1 MMPFFASHA
10 PFTRRSYL
18 SGSFAKLACFGAM
31 FATALLLPFA
41 TANAFPVTPSA
52 GCTPSPYTS
61 GDLNCTNTG
70 TVTVNNADGIDAPA
84 TNGNATTTNSGT
96 VNTNAYVFGIRTSTD
111 IGNAT
116 TTNTGSVINTGGG
129 FGIQTSTFTGNAT
142 TTNSGT
148 ISVSGS
154 RVLPPT
160 GPSPVIGNSGV
171 IAFTLGSN
179 FGIQTSAVTGNA
191 TTNNSGTI
199 NVSGPGNNF
208 GIFTATSFG
217 ALTQFGTA
225 IATSNTATTTN
236 SGNVNV
242 TGNFS
247 TGIFTGA
254 GFFQPFT
261 LPAESANVLV
271 GSISATTN
279 NSGNVNVTGIGS
291 IGIQTTTVF
300 ATTAPATAS
309 VIAPFTFDAST
320 TNSGS
325 VKVDGTVNTAPSSG
339 VSEGVVAFGLG
350 GGAIGI
356 ATVASFG
363 NATTVNSGNVS
374 VTGFNSTGILTSTF
388 TGTATTINSGTVN
401 VVGTANGL
409 PQICVGGCG
418 GNVGIATVALN
429 GNVTV
434 VNTGTVS
441 VTGPNNVG
449 ISMSASGTSTLVDTG
464 TISAPGGIAIQFVN
478 PLDPA
483 TLTLQPGTFLIGI
496 INMIGAGDTVNVN
509 ARNLNLTFN
518 TLAGVTVTGNQPFI
532 VSGNRIVSVD
542 PTGFGITDRSLLDFT
557 RAVSAM
563 LGGRASDAA
572 ASAGPTAGGA
582 LGFAGYDDSASR
594 FEDPFAQAM
603 GYAKAPDSAMLFKNP
618 TVTTPDGT
626 TVWAKGFYGQ
636 RTQPADD
643 TALRT
648 VSRFYGGAIG
658 MDKLVRP
665 DLRLG
670 GLVGGG
676 TINTSID
683 LNFGSTASDIGF
695 AGVYGRKDFGAA
707 FVDFAL
713 LGGHTANRTTR
724 NINNNLVANGIEI
737 ATASFGGWFF
747 SPEIAAGYRYDFAP
761 GWSVTPVARLRYLA
775 ANYDGFTES
784 GSTANMTAG
793 GRTLENAEERAE
805 LTLTRTM
812 WWDTG
817 RIQAGLTGGVLGQ
830 QRTGTGNVNAIL
842 LGQALAF
849 ATPGKSSI
857 AGGYVS
863 GSLDWRMK
871 GGLSLF
877 AAAEYIAMS
886 DSSNIVTGKAG
897 LRYGF

>member
-1 MMPFFASHA
+1 
-10 PFTRRSYL
+10 
-18 SGSFAKLACFGAM
+18 M
-31 FATALLLPFA
+31 FAPALLLPIA
-41 TANAFPVTPSA
+41 VNAFPATPSA

-70 TVTVNNADGIDAPA
+70 TVTANDADGIDAPA

-96 VNTNAYVFGIRTSTD
+96 VNTNAYVFGIRTTTD

-129 FGIQTSTFTGNAT
+129 FGIQTSTFAGNAT

-148 ISVSGS
+148 ISVTGS
-154 RVLPPT
+154 TQPPT
-160 GPSPVIGNSGV
+160 GPSP
-171 IAFTLGSN
+171 AFTFGSN
-179 FGIQTSAVTGNA
+179 FGIQTSAVIGNA
-191 TTNNSGTI
+191 TTNNTGTI

-208 GIFTATSFG
+208 GIFTATGFGTPFTEFG
-217 ALTQFGTA
+217 ANTA
-225 IATSNTATTTN
+225 IATSTAATTTN
-236 SGNVNV
+236 SGNINV

-254 GFFQPFT
+254 GFSQPVT
-261 LPAESANVLV
+261 LPADSA
-271 GSISATTN
+271 STAPAATATTT
-279 NSGNVNVTGIGS
+279 NSGNVNVTGIGAV
-291 IGIQTTTVF
+291 GINTTTAVF
-300 ATTAPATAS
+300 TTAATAA
-309 VIAPFTFDAST
+309 IIIPFTADAIT
-320 TNSGS
+320 TNSGNVS
-325 VKVDGTVNTAPSSG
+325 VNGTVNTNPTPG
-339 VSEGVVAFGLG
+339 VSFGFA
-350 GGAIGI
+350 GGATGI
-356 ATVASFG
+356 WTEATFG
-363 NATTVNSGNVS
+363 NATTVNSGSVS

-388 TGTATTINSGTVN
+388 TGTATTINTGTVN
-401 VVGTANGL
+401 VVGTANNGL
-409 PQICVGGCG
+409 PPVCAGGCG
-418 GNVGIATVALN
+418 SNVGIATTALN

-434 VNTGTVS
+434 INSGTVS

-449 ISMSASGTSTLVDTG
+449 ISMSASGTSTLVDSG
-464 TISAPGGIAIQFVN
+464 TISAPGGVAIEFAN

-483 TLTLQPGTFLIGI
+483 TLTLQPGTFIIGI

-532 VSGNRIVSVD
+532 VSGNRVVSVD
-542 PTGFGITDRSLLDFT
+542 PTGFGITDRSLMDFT

-572 ASAGPTAGGA
+572 ASAGAGPTASGA

-594 FEDPFAQAM
+594 FEDAFAQAM

-658 MDKLVRP
+658 MDRLVRP

-683 LNFGSTASDIGF
+683 LNFGSTASDVGF

-747 SPEIAAGYRYDFAP
+747 SPEVAAGYRYDFAP

-784 GSTANMTAG
+784 GSTANMTAAS
-793 GRTLENAEERAE
+793 RTLENAEERAE

-812 WWDTG
+812 WSDAS
-817 RIQAGLTGGVLGQ
+817 RFQVGLTGGVLGQ
-830 QRTGTGNVNAIL
+830 QRTGSGNVNAIL

-857 AGGYVS
+857 GGGYVG

-871 GGLSLF
+871 SGLALF

>member
-1 MMPFFASHA
+1 M
-10 PFTRRSYL
+10 L
-18 SGSFAKLACFGAM
+18 
-31 FATALLLPFA
+31 
-41 TANAFPVTPSA
+41 
-52 GCTPSPYTS
+52 
-61 GDLNCTNTG
+61 
-70 TVTVNNADGIDAPA
+70 
-84 TNGNATTTNSGT
+84 
-96 VNTNAYVFGIRTSTD
+96 
-111 IGNAT
+111 
-116 TTNTGSVINTGGG
+116 
-129 FGIQTSTFTGNAT
+129 
-142 TTNSGT
+142 
-148 ISVSGS
+148 
-154 RVLPPT
+154 
-160 GPSPVIGNSGV
+160 
-171 IAFTLGSN
+171 
-179 FGIQTSAVTGNA
+179 
-191 TTNNSGTI
+191 
-199 NVSGPGNNF
+199 
-208 GIFTATSFG
+208 
-217 ALTQFGTA
+217 
-225 IATSNTATTTN
+225 
-236 SGNVNV
+236 
-242 TGNFS
+242 
-247 TGIFTGA
+247 
-254 GFFQPFT
+254 
-261 LPAESANVLV
+261 
-271 GSISATTN
+271 
-279 NSGNVNVTGIGS
+279 
-291 IGIQTTTVF
+291 
-300 ATTAPATAS
+300 TTAPATAS
-309 VIAPFTFDAST
+309 LIPFTGDAST

-325 VKVDGTVNTAPSSG
+325 VSVNGTVNTNPATG
-339 VSEGVVAFGLG
+339 VSFGFG
-350 GGAIGI
+350 GGATGI
-356 ATVASFG
+356 ATLASFG
-363 NATTVNSGNVS
+363 NATTVNSGSVS
-374 VTGFNSTGILTSTF
+374 VSGFNSTGILTSTF
-388 TGTATTINSGTVN
+388 TGTATTINTGTVN
-401 VVGTANGL
+401 VVGTANSF
-409 PQICVGGCG
+409 PQVCVGSCG
-418 GNVGIATVALN
+418 SNVGIATNAIN

-434 VNTGTVS
+434 INTGTVS

-449 ISMSASGTSTLVDTG
+449 ISMSASGTSTFINSG
-464 TISAPGGIAIQFVN
+464 TISAPGGIAIQFAN

-483 TLTLQPGTFLIGI
+483 TLTLQPGTFIIGI
-496 INMIGAGDTVNVN
+496 VNMIGPGDTVNVN

-518 TLAGVTVTGNQPFI
+518 TLTGVTVTGNQPFI

-542 PTGFGITDRSLLDFT
+542 PTGFGITDRALMDFT

-572 ASAGPTAGGA
+572 VNAAAGPTTSGA
-582 LGFAGYDDSASR
+582 LGFVGYDDSASR
-594 FEDPFAQAM
+594 FEDAFAQAM

-618 TVTTPDGT
+618 TITTPDGT

-648 VSRFYGGAIG
+648 VTRFYGGAIG
-658 MDKLVRP
+658 MDRLVRP

-695 AGVYGRKDFGAA
+695 AAVYGRKDFGAA

-747 SPEIAAGYRYDFAP
+747 SPEIAAGYCYDFAP

-784 GSTANMTAG
+784 GSTANMTAA

-812 WWDTG
+812 WWDSG
-817 RIQAGLTGGVLGQ
+817 RFQVGLTGGVLGQ

-857 AGGYVS
+857 SGGYVA

-871 GGLSLF
+871 SGLALF
-877 AAAEYIAMS
+877 AAAEYTAMS
-886 DSSNIVTGKAG
+886 DSSNTVTGKAG

>member
-10 PFTRRSYL
+10 PSTRRSYL

-31 FATALLLPFA
+31 FAPALLLPFA
-41 TANAFPVTPSA
+41 TANAFPATPSA

-61 GDLNCTNTG
+61 GDLNCANTG

-116 TTNTGSVINTGGG
+116 TTNTGSVNNTGGG

-148 ISVSGS
+148 ISVTASTQ
-154 RVLPPT
+154 PPT
-160 GPSPVIGNSGV
+160 GPSP
-171 IAFTLGSN
+171 AFTFGSN
-179 FGIQTSAVTGNA
+179 FGIQTSTVMGNA
-191 TTNNSGTI
+191 TTNNTGTI

-208 GIFTATSFG
+208 GIFTATGFGTPFTEFG
-217 ALTQFGTA
+217 ANSA
-225 IATSNTATTTN
+225 IATSTAATTTN

-254 GFFQPFT
+254 GFFQPVT
-261 LPAESANVLV
+261 LPAESANVPV

-291 IGIQTTTVF
+291 TGIQTTTVF

-309 VIAPFTFDAST
+309 AIAPFTYDAST
-320 TNSGS
+320 TNSGNVS
-325 VKVDGTVNTAPSSG
+325 VNGSVNTNPAPG
-339 VSEGVVAFGLG
+339 VSFGFG
-350 GGAIGI
+350 GGATGI
-356 ATVASFG
+356 ATMASFG

-401 VVGTANGL
+401 VVGTANNGS
-409 PQICVGGCG
+409 PPVCAGGCG
-418 GNVGIATVALN
+418 SNVGIATNALN

-434 VNTGTVS
+434 INTGTVS

-464 TISAPGGIAIQFVN
+464 TISAPGGIAIQFAN

-483 TLTLQPGTFLIGI
+483 TLTLQPGTFLIGVV
-496 INMIGAGDTVNVN
+496 NMIGAGDTVNVN

-542 PTGFGITDRSLLDFT
+542 PTGFGITDRSLMDFT

-572 ASAGPTAGGA
+572 ASVGPTAGGP

-658 MDKLVRP
+658 MDRLVRP

-683 LNFGSTASDIGF
+683 LNFGSTASDVGF

-713 LGGHTANRTTR
+713 LGGHTANSTTR
-724 NINNNLVANGIEI
+724 NINNNLVANGMEI

-747 SPEIAAGYRYDFAP
+747 SPEIAAGYRYDIAQ
-761 GWSVTPVARLRYLA
+761 GWSVTPAARLRYLA